1 MPRVFPPS
9 TVRIAIGPFNI
20 NRRTNMSVRKAR
32 KASFFRKKDN
42 IRMLALLI
50 PGLAVIGLF
59 TFYPIIKMFVMS
71 FFDWKI
77 GYQQVSQFVGFENYA
92 AVFSD
97 KAAGIAITNTFYYML
112 LTVPLQMIIGLLVAL
127 LINGIRRFS
136 IGFRLFYYLPVIT
149 SWVVVALLFRN
160 IFSNQGLLNYFLMD
174 VLHVTN
180 DPIGWLSTRWPALT
194 ATSLLGIWK
203 GIGWNMV
210 IFLAALQ
217 AIPAEYYEAASI
229 DGLNRRQQFFRITLP
244 NIKGT
249 VLFSLVMLIIGA
261 FNTYTPIMVM
271 TGGNPAHQTEVVLTW
286 LYYQTFSVSGKMGYA
301 AALSFLVTAIISV
314 LAVLLF
320 KVFSPQKDEKKA

>member
-1 MPRVFPPS
+1 MPP
-9 TVRIAIGPFNI
+9 RINK
-20 NRRTNMSVRKAR
+20 RKA
-32 KASFFRKKDN
+32 FFKKKDN
-42 IRMLALLI
+42 VRMLALLL

-71 FFDWKI
+71 FFKWNI
-77 GYQQVSQFVGFENYA
+77 GYQQTSEFVGFANYA
-92 AVFSD
+92 AVFKD
-97 KAAGIAITNTFYYML
+97 AAAGVAIANTFYYML
-112 LTVPLQMIIGLLVAL
+112 LTVPLQMVIGLLVAL

-136 IGFRLFYYLPVIT
+136 VTFRLLYYLPVIT

-160 IFSNQGLLNYFLMD
+160 IFSNQGLLNYFLKD

-217 AIPAEYYEAASI
+217 AIPMEYYEAASI

-244 NIKGT
+244 NIRGT
-249 VLFSLVMLIIGA
+249 ILFSLVMLVIGA

-286 LYYQTFSVSGKMGYA
+286 LYYQTFSATGKMGYA

-320 KVFSPQKDEKKA
+320 KVFSPQKEEKRAG

>member
-1 MPRVFPPS
+1 
-9 TVRIAIGPFNI
+9 
-20 NRRTNMSVRKAR
+20 
-32 KASFFRKKDN
+32 
-42 IRMLALLI
+42 MLALLL
-50 PGLAVIGLF
+50 PGLAVIGMF

-71 FFDWKI
+71 FFDWNI
-77 GYQQVSQFVGFENYA
+77 GYNQTSEFVGLENYA

-97 KAAGIAITNTFYYML
+97 ATAGVAVANTFYYML
-112 LTVPLQMIIGLLVAL
+112 LTVPLQMVIGLLVAL
-127 LINGIRRFS
+127 LINGIKRLS
-136 IGFRLFYYLPVIT
+136 VTFRLLYYLPVIT

-160 IFSNQGLLNYFLMD
+160 IFSNQGLLNYLLTD

-194 ATSLLGIWK
+194 ATGLLGIWK

-217 AIPAEYYEAASI
+217 AIPSEYYEAASI
-229 DGLNRRQQFFRITLP
+229 DGLNRTQQFFRITLP

-249 VLFSLVMLIIGA
+249 ILFALVMLVIGA

-286 LYYQTFSVSGKMGYA
+286 LYYQTFSVTGKMGYA
-301 AALSFLVTAIISV
+301 AALSFFVTAIISV

-320 KVFSPQKDEKKA
+320 KVFSPQQEERKAR